1 MRYMDMYMICFIAT
15 TLQIIL
21 ILLIGSEKKKQKQKP
36 RKWIG
41 MILKACVVAAVLS
54 FAAPVLL
61 VIYAVIWALIGISF
75 IEGE

>member
-21 ILLIGSEKKKQKQKP
+21 ILLIGSEKKKQKL

>member
-1 MRYMDMYMICFIAT
+1 MRYIDMYMICFIAT

-21 ILLIGSEKKKQKQKP
+21 ILLIGSEKKKQKP